1 MKLAGVFFVLVI
13 AAGLGAGVGSA
24 VGSLIAH
31 QVLFVGGTLGG
42 LSGIW
47 LGAWISARVNWIQ
60 KRETMAVALGATVGF
75 ACAVLIALNTL
86 HTPVGPILSTLLVG
100 VGGLVGR
107 RLSKAPGP

>member
-47 LGAWISARVNWIQ
+47 LGAWLSARMNWIPA
-60 KRETMAVALGATVGF
+60 RATLPVALGATLGF
-75 ACAVLIALNTL
+75 GCAVLIALNTL

-107 RLSKAPGP
+107 YLSRAPEA